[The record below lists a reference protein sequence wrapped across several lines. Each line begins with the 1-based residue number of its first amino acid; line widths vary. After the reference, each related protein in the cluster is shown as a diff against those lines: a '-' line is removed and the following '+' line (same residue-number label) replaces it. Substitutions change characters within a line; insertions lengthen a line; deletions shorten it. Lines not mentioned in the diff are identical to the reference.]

1 MIFNLDNQW
10 ELQQFKEYLSTLLK
24 KGGMVEI
31 KRRSPKRSLNQNAY
45 LHMIL
50 GYFGSEFGLSLDEVK
65 VDIFKRLCNRD
76 VFEREGVNKKGQAVK
91 YLRSSADLTTAEMT
105 LAIERFRNYSSAEA
119 GIYIPAPNE
128 EQFLAYC
135 EQQIE
140 RNKEYL

>member
-65 VDIFKRLCNRD
+65 VDIFK
-76 VFEREGVNKKGQAVK
+76 
-91 YLRSSADLTTAEMT
+91 T
-105 LAIERFRNYSSAEA
+105 
-119 GIYIPAPNE
+119 
-128 EQFLAYC
+128 
-135 EQQIE
+135 
-140 RNKEYL
+140 